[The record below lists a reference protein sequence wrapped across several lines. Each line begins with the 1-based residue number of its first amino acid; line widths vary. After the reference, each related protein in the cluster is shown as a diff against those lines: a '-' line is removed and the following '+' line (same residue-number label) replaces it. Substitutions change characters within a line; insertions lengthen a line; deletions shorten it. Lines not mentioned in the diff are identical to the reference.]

1 MFGYTKWSLINYLC
15 DLEVRKQLTKVL
27 KIRVLQEFKVN
38 PLFSLFVADL
48 LSIREIRRP
57 TKFSTDKGLGSTSWR
72 VNLHIPIVFRVA
84 SIFPMFHSEDT
95 FRSIFLAL
103 VKRLETPNAFSKNFL
118 FLLPTKRETVFAFL
132 NHKRQGSE
140 EQGHNRAEKRQL

>member
-1 MFGYTKWSLINYLC
+1 MRFRSSKTINQGF
-15 DLEVRKQLTKVL
+15 ENKSIAAIQS
-27 KIRVLQEFKVN
+27 QS
-38 PLFSLFVADL
+38 PFSLFVADL

-57 TKFSTDKGLGSTSWR
+57 TKFSSDKGLGSTSWR
-72 VNLHIPIVFRVA
+72 VNFYIPIVFRVA